1 MAARRREQMPARRDR
16 QRHAHV
22 SANTARSRR
31 RTTPSTP
38 RQRPDTRRNNAA
50 ARRKPANPR
59 RCNERRRSSAFL
71 PVLLVLVVA
80 AVIMV
85 FRLVACQAP
94 ATHNQINAGVDA
106 SKLYDNPY
114 DWSKLKTDSKGRIS
128 YVSDGKTLSYT
139 GIDVSQHQGTID
151 WDRVAADGIDFAYIR
166 VGYRSADIGKV
177 AEDETA
183 EKNLAG
189 ASAAGLKVGVYFYS
203 QAMTAD
209 EAREEADLVLKA
221 IKNTTISYPVVF
233 DFETGNLKTERVQ
246 EMSFDDRTAVAVA
259 FCERIEEAGYS
270 AMVYGNASGL
280 MGFDTEKLAS
290 RGFWYAEYA
299 SMPSTSIRM
308 AIWQYSSTGSV
319 AGIEGPVDLDLDL
332 TPILKKANK

>member
-1 MAARRREQMPARRDR
+1 MAARRRKQTPAHRNR
-16 QRHAHV
+16 QRHSHI
-22 SANTARSRR
+22 STNTARARR
-31 RTTPSTP
+31 RTTPSAP
-38 RQRPDTRRNNAA
+38 RQRPDARHSNAT
-50 ARRKPANPR
+50 ARRKPTNLR
-59 RCNERRRSSAFL
+59 RRNERRRSSAFL

-80 AVIMV
+80 AVIMG
-85 FRLVACQAP
+85 FRLIACQAP
-94 ATHNQINAGVDA
+94 ATQNQINAGIDA

-114 DWSKLKTDSKGRIS
+114 DWSKLKTDNKGRIT

-139 GIDVSQHQGTID
+139 GIDVSQHQGAID
-151 WDRVAADGIDFAYIR
+151 WERVAADGIDFAYIR
-166 VGYRSADIGKV
+166 VGYRSADIGKI

-183 EKNLAG
+183 EKNLADAG
-189 ASAAGLKVGVYFYS
+189 AAGLKLGVYFYS
-203 QAMTAD
+203 QAMSVD
-209 EAREEADLVLKA
+209 EAREEADLVLNA

-233 DFETGNLKTERVQ
+233 DFETGNLKTERVK
-246 EMSFDDRTAVAVA
+246 EMSFDDRTAVAIA

-332 TPILKKANK
+332 TPILKKAKK